1 MKIYYSWY
9 CLKRHFSKSLILGA
23 LSTLG
28 VFSGFAINLSEGSH
42 NLSLIAPAAAQ
53 SARPPILNAD
63 VSNDEVTNYAKAVLE
78 MEPLRQQAYNDVKQL
93 VGAGDV
99 PPIVC
104 FQEKSMQNLP
114 TNARPVVER
123 FCNRSKE
130 IIEKYFG
137 ANQAGSQRY
146 NDITTAISGDNPPNP
161 SLQQRIQNELIRLQ
175 KTDQ

>member
-1 MKIYYSWY
+1 MKTYSWY
-9 CLKRHFSKSLILGA
+9 CLKGYFARPLILGA

-28 VFSGFAINLSEGSH
+28 MFSGFAINLSKSSY

-53 SARPPILNAD
+53 SVRPPILNAD
-63 VSNDEVTNYAKAVLE
+63 VSNVEVTNYAKAMLE

-104 FQEKSMQNLP
+104 FQERSMRNLP
-114 TNARPVVER
+114 TNARPVVELY
-123 FCNRSKE
+123 CNRSKD

-137 ANQAGSQRY
+137 ATQAGSQRY
-146 NDITTAISGDNPPNP
+146 NDITTAISGDDPPNP
-161 SLQQRIQNELIRLQ
+161 GLQQRIQNELIRLQ
-175 KTDQ
+175 RTDQ